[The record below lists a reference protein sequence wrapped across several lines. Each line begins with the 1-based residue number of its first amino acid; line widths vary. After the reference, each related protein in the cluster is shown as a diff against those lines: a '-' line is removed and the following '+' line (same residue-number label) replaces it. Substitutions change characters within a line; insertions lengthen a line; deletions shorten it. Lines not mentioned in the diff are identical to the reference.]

1 MLYIV
6 LGNFSFI
13 PSSVW
18 FSNHIPQTTN
28 KLEIK
33 TQIDKQLSNNP
44 HCGDQHKIW
53 LLKGT
58 KPHIRHPKPKIT
70 NFQNHIV
77 QQTSKTSKTKYNKI
91 PKDIKTKL
99 ST

>member
-6 LGNFSFI
+6 LGNSSFI

-33 TQIDKQLSNNP
+33 TQFDKQLSNNP
-44 HCGDQHKIW
+44 HCGDQD
-53 LLKGT
+53 
-58 KPHIRHPKPKIT
+58 
-70 NFQNHIV
+70 
-77 QQTSKTSKTKYNKI
+77 KT
-91 PKDIKTKL
+91 
-99 ST
+99 